1 MPTSSAAVPTPG
13 IRVLVRDAEWIVRR
27 VDHAPGGYQI
37 TCEGASE
44 LVRGREAVFLTALE
58 PSIEVLDPAQTR
70 LVADR
75 SAQFAD
81 SLLYMESQLRQAV
94 PNDGEIHVGHTAA
107 MDVVPYQL
115 EPARLALGRPR
126 QRILIADAVGLG
138 KTLEAGI
145 LVSELI
151 ARGRGRRILVLVVK
165 SMLAQFQK
173 EFWSRFAIPLTR
185 LDSVGIQRVR
195 SRIPTNH
202 NPFYY
207 YDKSI
212 ISIDT
217 LKQDAEYRTYL
228 EQTRWDIIVIDEAHN
243 VADRGTSSLRSR
255 LAKRLAKCS
264 DTLIMLSATPHDG
277 KARSFASLVNMLDAT
292 AIADPNDY
300 TKEDFRPGLVIRRF
314 KKDVQAQVR
323 EAFRDREV
331 YVQKFHASMTE
342 EAAFEALLAVPT
354 ADGRATRNRDLFHVT
369 LEKALFSSP
378 SACLETLGER
388 LRRRQRE
395 TSDGDFPAA
404 VAAEMAALHRFR
416 GALEKIAPAGYAK
429 YQALLAAIRDGQPF
443 RWTPEIAAD
452 RLVIFT
458 ERIATLNWLRTRLA
472 EDLALKPEQIDIL
485 HGTLSDIEQ
494 QRVVEDFGNAA
505 RPVRLLLCSDVAA
518 EGINLH
524 YQCHRL
530 IHFDMPWSLMVFQQ
544 RNGRVDRYGQ
554 TATPKI
560 VYLVT
565 QSANPIIRG
574 DSRILEVLMAKDE
587 QAYKNI
593 GDPSVFMD
601 VYDAAEEERIT
612 ETAIANGESAKS
624 FDRRLQPRSNEGDDL
639 LALFLQG
646 GGGTFEQE
654 TLTTPPP
661 PMSLFPSNLD
671 YCEAALH
678 RLRLQREQA
687 LGGEVPYPG
696 ARLRFAVDTDAE
708 TLTLDAP
715 DDLVARY
722 SYLPPQVLPE
732 SRRLVL
738 TTSGARMAEAI
749 AESRRAEVNWPRLH
763 YLWRLSPVVEWLND
777 RMLTIFGRFE
787 APVLS
792 GLPGL
797 AADECVFVLSGLV
810 PNRKGHPLVYEW
822 VALSFVAG
830 VFSETLTFQATMER
844 TGLGRREIP
853 NREQPPD
860 LEGLNALLPDA
871 VERARQYFLQRRN
884 AFEEAINAQLD
895 EEVAALDAFRER
907 RLQQLELDIPQPAQ
921 ANPLKRQYRSQ
932 VGGEVDEVYDEYFK
946 WIEDS
951 MTTEPSPWVK
961 VICAM
966 APG

>member
-1 MPTSSAAVPTPG
+1 MPSPSAAIPTPG

-44 LVRGREAVFLTALE
+44 LVRGREAAFLTALE
-58 PSIEVLDPAQTR
+58 PQIEVLDPAQTR

-81 SLLYMESQLRQAV
+81 SLLYMESQTRQAV
-94 PNDGEIHVGHTAA
+94 PNDGGIHVGHTAA

-173 EFWSRFAIPLTR
+173 EFWSRFTIPLTR

-255 LAKRLAKCS
+255 LAKRLSKCS

-277 KARSFASLVNMLDAT
+277 RARSFASLVNMLDAT
-292 AIADPNDY
+292 AIADPDDY

-323 EAFRDREV
+323 TAFRDREV
-331 YVQKFHASMTE
+331 HAQRFDASATE
-342 EAAFEALLAVPT
+342 EAAYEALLAVPM
-354 ADGRATRNRDLFHVT
+354 ASERATRNRDLFHVT

-378 SACLETLGER
+378 AACLETLDER
-388 LRRRQRE
+388 LKKRHQE
-395 TSDGDFPAA
+395 IGDGEAPDAL
-404 VAAEMAALHRFR
+404 AAEMDALQTLR
-416 GALEKIAPAGYAK
+416 GALEKIAPADYAK
-429 YQALLAAIRDGQPF
+429 YQALLGAIRRGWPF
-443 RWTPEIAAD
+443 LGTPDTAED

-472 EDLALKPEQIDIL
+472 EDLALKRDQIDIL
-485 HGTLSDIEQ
+485 HGGLSDIEQ
-494 QRVVEDFGNAA
+494 QRVVEDFGNAV

-554 TATPKI
+554 TTTPQI

-565 QSANPIIRG
+565 QSANPTIRG
-574 DSRILEVLMAKDE
+574 DTRILEVLMEKDE

-601 VYDAAEEERIT
+601 VYDTAKEEEIT
-612 ETAIANGESAKS
+612 TTAIADGESADA
-624 FDRRLQPRSNEGDDL
+624 FDRRLQPKSNEGDDL

-646 GGGTFEQE
+646 GGDATEPE
-654 TLTTPPP
+654 TPTTPPP
-661 PMSLFPSNLD
+661 PTSLFPSDLH

-678 RLRLQREQA
+678 RLRTQREQA

-696 ARLRFAVDTDAE
+696 ARLRFAVDRDAE

-715 DDLVARY
+715 EDLVARY
-722 SYLPPQVLPE
+722 SHLPPEVLPE

-738 TTSGARMAEAI
+738 TTSRSRMAEAI
-749 AESRRAEVNWPRLH
+749 AESRRAEANWPRLH

-777 RMLTIFGRFE
+777 RMLTAFGRFE

-797 AADECVFVLSGLV
+797 GADECVFVLSGLV
-810 PNRKGHPLVYEW
+810 PNLKGHPLVYEW

-830 VFSETLTFQATMER
+830 VFSETLTFEATTER

-860 LEGLNALLPDA
+860 LEALDGLLSEA
-871 VERARQYFLQRRN
+871 VERAQEHFLQRRN
-884 AFEEAINAQLD
+884 AFEEVINAQLN
-895 EEVAALDAFRER
+895 EEVAALDAFKNR
-907 RLQQLELDIPQPAQ
+907 RLQQLELDIAKPTH
-921 ANPLKRQYRSQ
+921 
-932 VGGEVDEVYDEYFK
+932 EVDEVYDEYWN
-946 WIEDS
+946 WIQDS

-966 APG
+966 TP